1 MQMQMEIQQQPKKKI
16 NKSQE
21 MTTSFIRFTHFR
33 IKYELPTKG
42 KKVQLSLFNFSV
54 ISVRFLV

>member
-1 MQMQMEIQQQPKKKI
+1 MQMQMEIQQQPKKK
-16 NKSQE
+16 NRSQE
-21 MTTSFIRFTHFR
+21 MTTPFIRFKHFR

>member
-1 MQMQMEIQQQPKKKI
+1 MQMQMEIQPQPKKKK